1 VKLIGSARAILL
13 LMTRQR
19 PSVPLDRDGPR
30 PSQVE
35 IVVLVRDD
43 GGQRHGRRI
52 RGFAAVRQRALTASL
67 VLVAA
72 AIGASTLAVVVS
84 EVGHGRGSVGARG
97 RDAGPAGVADAYGHG
112 LRCLTVTIAPNDPA
126 YARAD
131 FNRAVSCGR
140 YAGYA
145 TAIFHRVRGVWRP
158 VLDSL
163 HYSCPAPRVPSA
175 IQAELGVCP

>member
-1 VKLIGSARAILL
+1 VKLIGAAGAILL
-13 LMTRQR
+13 LMTTQR
-19 PSVPLDRDGPR
+19 RSVPLDRDGSQ

-43 GGQRHGRRI
+43 RGQRYGR
-52 RGFAAVRQRALTASL
+52 VRELARVRHRAFTTSL
-67 VLVAA
+67 VLLAA

-84 EVGHGRGSVGARG
+84 EIGHGRRSVAARG
-97 RDAGPAGVADAYGHG
+97 REAGPAGVADAYGHG
-112 LRCLTVTIAPNDPA
+112 LRCLTITIAPADPA

-145 TAIFHRVRGVWRP
+145 TAIFHRARGGWRP

-163 HYSCPAPRVPSA
+163 HYSCPAPRVPPA